1 MGRTKKTESAEIE
14 EQSSIESLEPE
25 TPIQR
30 LEKEEPANVLELMR
44 LYPQYEKIW
53 VTPKGFVHPE
63 KAPKYLLE
71 GAILYSNKFYNN

>member
-14 EQSSIESLEPE
+14 EQSSIESLELE
-25 TPIQR
+25 TPVQR
-30 LEKEEPANVLELMR
+30 LEKEVPANVLELMR